1 MIEDQGLKAM
11 TVMMMMFVN
20 LARTMRI
27 FIVIMVMEMIE
38 DQGTEVKTTK
48 ILIMVTDDN
57 VDGHCYDGEVIEDT
71 DCGDGDYWETDD
83 EDGDGGIFGQSLQKI
98 AEGSWR
104 RIFFF

>member
-1 MIEDQGLKAM
+1 MIEDQGLKVM

-27 FIVIMVMEMIE
+27 FIFIMVMEMIE

-57 VDGHCYDGEVIEDT
+57 ADGHCYDGEVIEDQGLEDKNT
-71 DCGDGDYWETDD
+71 ECGDFDYCEADD
-83 EDGDGGIFGQSLQKI
+83 EDGDGDIFGQSVRKI
-98 AEGSWR
+98 AEGS
-104 RIFFF
+104 